1 MMGFAVYLIGYPRPG
16 DPVMPK
22 TWQQKLNGGKAPH
35 IVELQS
41 DFTGIPPG
49 ARLFI
54 ASPRLIDETIAAIPR
69 GQVKDPIALRAELAA
84 AHGADATCPVSTAI
98 FLRVVAEAALERLA
112 TGASPTDITP
122 FWRVIAPGSKIAKK
136 LTCDDRFLSLQRE
149 LEAATLG

>member
-1 MMGFAVYLIGYPRPG
+1 MA
-16 DPVMPK
+16 K

-35 IVELQS
+35 VVELKT
-41 DFTGIPPG
+41 DFAGVPAG

-54 ASPRLIDETIAAIPR
+54 ASPRLIDTTIAAIPR
-69 GQVKDPIALRAELAA
+69 GQVKDPVALRAELAA

-98 FLRVVAEAALERLA
+98 FLRIVAEAALERLA
-112 TGASPTDITP
+112 AGAPPADVTP

-149 LEAATLG
+149 LEAATAG